1 MLARGGRRPEKQPRS
16 GSFIKAVCAQC
27 IAAVRVADRDLYG
40 QVFTLHPGVA
50 GDDLA
55 VRHIVHQ
62 TVLAGDVL
70 GQISGAGK
78 VLAVLDKIDLR
89 GAEGK
94 AAVAHGDG
102 LRARK
107 LKQPEGPVK
116 EILTAGLPAY
126 PLTVDRQV
134 QILRNPVRVAFGQ
147 PESDGVGSR
156 VSRGL
161 VTEAAV
167 IGRIAVGQDCTQ
179 TREYIIVVD
188 QLAVYTGVGGVIRI
202 VLAGLET
209 VRYLAGTRDPVCR
222 SLQIDPGSGSV
233 VGLKVRIHRG
243 GRDDRVICIYSR
255 SKQGTE

>member
-55 VRHIVHQ
+55 VRHVIHQ

-70 GQISGAGK
+70 GQVSSAGK
-78 VLAVLDKIDLR
+78 ILAVLDKVYFR
-89 GAEGK
+89 RAEGK

-116 EILTAGLPAY
+116 EIFASGLPAY
-126 PLTVDRQV
+126 PLTVDSQI

-147 PESDGVGSR
+147 PESDSVSGR
-156 VSRGL
+156 ISRGL

-167 IGRIAVGQDCTQ
+167 IGGIAMGQDRTQ
-179 TREYIIVVD
+179 TREHIIVVD
-188 QLAVYTGVGGVIRI
+188 QLTVYAGVGGVIRI

-209 VRYLAGTRDPVCR
+209 VRHFAGTRDPVCG
-222 SLQIDPGSGSV
+222 SLQIDPSPGSV
-233 VGLKVRIHRG
+233 VGLKV
-243 GRDDRVICIYSR
+243 
-255 SKQGTE
+255 